1 MQWVTDQRVL
11 YARRM
16 LEETDLDID
25 RIADRSGFGTA
36 TLLRHHF
43 RRIIGVTP
51 SDYRRSFACTM
62 DPDCGHRRPPSCHR
76 EPALHPPTAWHAFQL
91 VFAVLGERCG
101 VNR

>member
-11 YARRM
+11 YARRL
-16 LEETDLDID
+16 LEESDLDID

-51 SDYRRSFACTM
+51 SDYRRSFACNM
-62 DPDCGHRRPPSCHR
+62 DPECAQDRLANSVAGQRVDPPSAGH
-76 EPALHPPTAWHAFQL
+76 ALEV
-91 VFAVLGERCG
+91 VFAALDE
-101 VNR
+101 